1 MTHLPSTDISRQM
14 YRRCSWKPMP
24 VSPRSPAP
32 TKTISAANK
41 TTPPAT
47 AAPPTANCSA
57 PPPTQIAATPS
68 AGNSAAHPLAS
79 LRRTSPTRRRCCTAQ
94 KRSTSRSPGS
104 WRHRPG
110 VIRSVRLRLPH
121 QQHADANHRYADPP
135 LRRTHFVQHQN
146 RQHRLHRVAKRARG
160 HHKAVIRP
168 AYRRH
173 VAECESNQE
182 ENPDPDASA
191 LNRGKQRVLE
201 PGDGNLHVS
210 DLLHPPR
217 QHQVA
222 GVRAHHHQQDHYQ
235 RLESQPMLVAHSLE
249 LIVAAG
255 R

>member
-1 MTHLPSTDISRQM
+1 M

-47 AAPPTANCSA
+47 VAPPTANCSA
-57 PPPTQIAATPS
+57 PPPTQIAGAPS
-68 AGNSAAHPLAS
+68 AGSFGARPPAS
-79 LRRTSPTRRRCCTAQ
+79 RRRTWPAHRRYCTAQ
-94 KRSTSRSPGS
+94 KRSASRSPGS

-110 VIRSVRLRLPH
+110 VIRSVWLRLPH
-121 QQHADANHRYADPP
+121 QQHADANHRHADPSP
-135 LRRTHFVQHQN
+135 RRNHFVQHNN
-146 RQHRLHRVAKRARG
+146 RERRLHRVSKRARG

-173 VAECESNQE
+173 VAECETNQE

-201 PGDGNLHVS
+201 PGNRNLHVS

-235 RLESQPMLVAHSLE
+235 GLESQPMLVAHSLE
-249 LIVAAG
+249 FALQVG
-255 R
+255 T